1 MSRRRMQRHAVRL
14 EVGTI
19 VWTTIEAGVAIVAG
33 IAAGSLALTGFGF
46 DSLIELFSAGL
57 VLRRLRAQP
66 GERAEDDESRERRA
80 LRAIAVSF
88 WVLAGYLVIDGTVSL
103 ISGSGPEHSPV
114 GIALSAAALV
124 IMPALAWRKRQL
136 GQQLDSK
143 LLLADA
149 AETGFCAWL
158 ALSALLGLVLSG
170 TVGWTWAD
178 PVAGIVIALFAIYE
192 GREAWEGELIE
203 GDDDDD

>member
-1 MSRRRMQRHAVRL
+1 MMLRDTLLRRAVRL
-14 EVGTI
+14 EIGTI
-19 VWTTIEAGVAIVAG
+19 AWTTIEAGVAIIAG

-57 VLRRLRAQP
+57 VLRRLRAQLA
-66 GERAEDDESRERRA
+66 GSNTEEDEGRERRA

-88 WVLAGYLVIDGTVSL
+88 WVLAAYLVIDGTVSL
-103 ISGSGPEHSPV
+103 ISGSGPEHSLV

-124 IMPALAWRKRQL
+124 IMPGLAWSKRRL
-136 GQQLDSK
+136 GQLLDSQ

-178 PVAGIVIALFAIYE
+178 PVAGLVIAAFAIYE

-203 GDDDDD
+203 DDD